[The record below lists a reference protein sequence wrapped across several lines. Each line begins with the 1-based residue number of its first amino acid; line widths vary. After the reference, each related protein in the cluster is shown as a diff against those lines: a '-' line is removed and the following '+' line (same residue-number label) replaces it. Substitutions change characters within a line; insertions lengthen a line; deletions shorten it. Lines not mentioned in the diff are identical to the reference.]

1 MLYWYTNGNL
11 TLVHKVY
18 GFKLGQYST
27 PTFVIFKFLKK
38 SLRCLHMIKNVS
50 VFITGALQTKW
61 VFILIN

>member
-1 MLYWYTNGNL
+1 MLYWYKNGNL

-38 SLRCLHMIKNVS
+38 SLRCLHMIKNVT
-50 VFITGALQTKW
+50 VFSYLELYKRN
-61 VFILIN
+61 VFYFN

>member
-1 MLYWYTNGNL
+1 MLYWYKNGNL

-50 VFITGALQTKW
+50 VLK
-61 VFILIN
+61 VVVKLIEPHNAKC